1 MKLNKFTIFPAIHL
15 RNGEVVRFTQGDT
28 QNPVVFHNNPLAC
41 AQQWIDQG
49 AEWLQVINLDAAF
62 NEDATN
68 NWALIEEICKLSAN
82 IQFGGG
88 IRCMDDVHWA
98 MKSGIKRVILGTAA
112 VKNPQ
117 LMADAIAEYG
127 SDSIILAIDTD
138 SEGEVQIHGWR
149 AGGSV
154 QAAGL
159 AIQMRQLGVTSAIHT
174 SIHLDGSMTGTDL
187 EASIELA
194 RISGLNIVVGGG
206 IGSHADV
213 LECYNNEGIN
223 GVIIGKALYTGS
235 LDLKTALQSAI
246 QKDSFENS
254 VTDWKSEQKTTWAK
268 FSYELV
274 ENNLTKHIPVDSPPL
289 RILDAGGGNG
299 LDSLA
304 LARMNHQV
312 DIVDTSQKMLDDA
325 KANAALAG
333 VSGRLDT
340 HSIDI
345 LNIAR
350 KFSKDEF
357 DMILCHNVAQFYEDI
372 EPLLDALLGVLKPGG
387 ILSLIVPNQY
397 SLPYQAAFLNGDLDE
412 AFELLDQKQQ
422 YNSIFGVDVHEF
434 RADELIDWV
443 EQKGCRVEK
452 HYGIRCMYNYWG
464 TNEEKEDV
472 EVYEKLKKL
481 EFSLTDR
488 EPYKHTAR
496 LFQLIIRN

>member
-1 MKLNKFTIFPAIHL
+1 M
-15 RNGEVVRFTQGDT
+15 
-28 QNPVVFHNNPLAC
+28 
-41 AQQWIDQG
+41 
-49 AEWLQVINLDAAF
+49 
-62 NEDATN
+62 
-68 NWALIEEICKLSAN
+68 
-82 IQFGGG
+82 
-88 IRCMDDVHWA
+88 
-98 MKSGIKRVILGTAA
+98 
-112 VKNPQ
+112 
-117 LMADAIAEYG
+117 
-127 SDSIILAIDTD
+127 
-138 SEGEVQIHGWR
+138 
-149 AGGSV
+149 
-154 QAAGL
+154 
-159 AIQMRQLGVTSAIHT
+159 
-174 SIHLDGSMTGTDL
+174 
-187 EASIELA
+187 
-194 RISGLNIVVGGG
+194 
-206 IGSHADV
+206 
-213 LECYNNEGIN
+213 
-223 GVIIGKALYTGS
+223 YTGS
-235 LDLKTALQSAI
+235 VDLKTALQSAI